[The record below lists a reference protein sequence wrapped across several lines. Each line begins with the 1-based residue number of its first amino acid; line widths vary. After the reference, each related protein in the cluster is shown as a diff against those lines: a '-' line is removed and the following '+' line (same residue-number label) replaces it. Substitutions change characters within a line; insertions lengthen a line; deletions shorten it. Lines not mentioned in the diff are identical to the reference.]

1 MDLAI
6 LEPGDEAYAALNAR
20 LVAFNRQQVDWSD
33 QTFTVVVRDGTE
45 GVRGGARGFLRMGA
59 VEIRGVWLDPDLRKT
74 GLGRRLIERLE
85 EEARARGASAAL
97 LDTYEFQARGFYE
110 SCGYAVFAEFG
121 YPAGLRRFYMTK
133 EL

>member
-1 MDLAI
+1 MDFAV
-6 LEPGDEAYAALNAR
+6 LEPGDEAYSALNAR

-33 QTFTVVVRDGTE
+33 QTFTVVVRDGTDD
-45 GVRGGARGFLRMGA
+45 VRGGARGFLRMGA
-59 VEIRGVWLDPDLRKT
+59 VEVRGVWLDPDLRKS

-110 SCGYAVFAEFG
+110 SCGYTVLAEFD

-133 EL
+133 QL